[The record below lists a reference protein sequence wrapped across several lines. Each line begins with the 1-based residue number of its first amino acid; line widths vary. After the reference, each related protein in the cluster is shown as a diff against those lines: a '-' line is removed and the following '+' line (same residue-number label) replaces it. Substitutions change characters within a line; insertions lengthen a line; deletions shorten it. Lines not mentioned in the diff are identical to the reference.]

1 MYDKHSFI
9 WYITFTAPKGN
20 SNFQILLAKIFN
32 HEKANQILP
41 ATKKVKFFLLKKRQ
55 SHVPPDYNFNFCK
68 KVEISN

>member
-41 ATKKVKFFLLKKRQ
+41 ATKKGQIFSLKKKNSLMFLQ
-55 SHVPPDYNFNFCK
+55 TITSTFVK
-68 KVEISN
+68 KLK